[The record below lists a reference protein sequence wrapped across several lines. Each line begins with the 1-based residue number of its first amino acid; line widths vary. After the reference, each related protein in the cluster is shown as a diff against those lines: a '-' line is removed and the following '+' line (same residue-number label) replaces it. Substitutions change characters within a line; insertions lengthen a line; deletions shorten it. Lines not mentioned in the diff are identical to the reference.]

1 VCALGDGGDARRQ
14 YADDGR
20 EREPDHEDRSR
31 AEHDPLPPRPVLVVA
46 LCGAWL
52 DDERQPTLS
61 VLAVHGVGGYPSRR
75 AE

>member
-1 VCALGDGGDARRQ
+1 
-14 YADDGR
+14 
-20 EREPDHEDRSR
+20 
-31 AEHDPLPPRPVLVVA
+31 VLVVA